1 MSSEWSEVQ
10 WLDEDASCTLVEL
23 AARSRFSAGELL
35 ELVAIGVIPP
45 LHGDANAGSFSG
57 HALDKVRIAARLRN
71 DFELDIRGV
80 ALALTL
86 LERIGALERE
96 LRQLRVYPPPHD
108 PAD

>member
-1 MSSEWSEVQ
+1 MSREWAELH
-10 WLDEDASCTLVEL
+10 WLEEDTRCTLVEL
-23 AARSRFSAGELL
+23 AARSRFSEGELL
-35 ELVAIGVIPP
+35 ELVATGVIPP
-45 LHGDANAGSFSG
+45 LLGGAAAGSFSG

-80 ALALTL
+80 ALALAL

-96 LRQLRVYPPPHD
+96 LRQLRVCPPPHD